1 MSTKTLRGFEI
12 KSEAEGT
19 VTAVFA
25 TLGVKD
31 SDGDVTVD
39 GAFEDGAEVVISSYG
54 HKSWD
59 GKLPVGKG
67 TIQVVGSEAVLNGRF
82 FLDTEAG
89 KDTFTVVKELGP
101 LGQWSYGYDALKYS
115 FGDHNGERVRFLEEL
130 KVWET
135 SPVLVGAG
143 VNTRTLAAKSAGL
156 RFGEHA
162 AAVLAD
168 VEALAARAA
177 DVLAMRAE
185 KGKGLADG
193 SAELLGRVEAELK
206 RLAEVLAP
214 GVGDDADELRA
225 AAEAEFLQFVRRS
238 A

>member
-1 MSTKTLRGFEI
+1 M
-12 KSEAEGT
+12 
-19 VTAVFA
+19 
-25 TLGVKD
+25 
-31 SDGDVTVD
+31 
-39 GAFEDGAEVVISSYG
+39 
-54 HKSWD
+54 
-59 GKLPVGKG
+59 VGN
-67 TIQVVGSEAVLNGRF
+67 EAVLNGRF

-115 FGDHNGERVRFLEEL
+115 FGDHDGERVRFLEEL

-168 VEALAARAA
+168 VEALTARAA

-193 SAELLGRVEAELK
+193 SAELLGRVESELK

>member
-39 GAFEDGAEVVISSYG
+39 GAFEDGAEVIISSYG

-67 TIQVVGSEAVLNGRF
+67 TIQVVGNEAVLNGRF

-115 FGDHNGERVRFLEEL
+115 FGDHDGERVRFLEEM

-143 VNTRTLAAKSAGL
+143 VNTWHPGRQVG
-156 RFGEHA
+156 R
-162 AAVLAD
+162 AAV
-168 VEALAARAA
+168 R
-177 DVLAMRAE
+177 
-185 KGKGLADG
+185 
-193 SAELLGRVEAELK
+193 
-206 RLAEVLAP
+206 
-214 GVGDDADELRA
+214 
-225 AAEAEFLQFVRRS
+225 
-238 A
+238 